1 MALRDLPYLPL
12 NVQDFLNDEKLLECS
27 ASATGVYIRL
37 MCMMH
42 KSDPY
47 GKIAIKSRDISLF
60 DEIEPLGQFASQLVR
75 HMPYDEQEI
84 LNSLKELVGEGVLYV
99 DGNYLCQKRMIR
111 DSEISEKRAEAGRR
125 GSSITNKRFAAT
137 SDATS
142 VATSDATND
151 ATNDAAKPSAKS
163 SAKSSAKPKTEP
175 KQNYAE
181 TVKMTET
188 EYGKL
193 VSEYGEDGAKRLVEL
208 LDNYKAASGHT
219 YKSDYR
225 AILNWVVERYKEEL
239 RKKGQSVQSSNNVN
253 EIWK

>member
-1 MALRDLPYLPL
+1 MALRDQPCLPL

-60 DEIEPLGQFASQLVR
+60 GGIEPLEQFASQLVR
-75 HMPYDEQEI
+75 HMPYDKKEI
-84 LNSLKELVGEGVLYV
+84 LNALKELVGEGVLYV

-137 SDATS
+137 
-142 VATSDATND
+142 
-151 ATNDAAKPSAKS
+151 NDAANESAK
-163 SAKSSAKPKTEP
+163 ATAKPKSDVKHKYTD
-175 KQNYAE
+175 
-181 TVKMTET
+181 TVKMTDA

-193 VSEYGEDGAKRLVEL
+193 VSEFGENGAKRLVEL
-208 LDNYKAASGHT
+208 LDNYKAASGRT

-225 AILNWVVERYKEEL
+225 AILNWVVGKYKEEL
-239 RKKGQSVQSSNNVN
+239 RKSGKESSSGTNKVN
-253 EIWK
+253 DIWK

>member
-1 MALRDLPYLPL
+1 MALRDQPCLPL

-60 DEIEPLGQFASQLVR
+60 GGIEPLEQFASQLVR
-75 HMPYDEQEI
+75 HMPYDKKEI
-84 LNSLKELVGEGVLYV
+84 LNALKELVGEGVLYV

-137 SDATS
+137 
-142 VATSDATND
+142 ND
-151 ATNDAAKPSAKS
+151 AANDTAKPSAKGTS
-163 SAKSSAKPKTEP
+163 KPKSEV
-175 KQNYAE
+175 KHKYSD
-181 TVKMTET
+181 TVKMTEA

-193 VSEYGEDGAKRLVEL
+193 VAEYGEDGAKRLVEL
-208 LDNYKAASGHT
+208 LDNYKAATGRT

-225 AILNWVVERYKEEL
+225 AILNWVVDKYKEEL
-239 RKKGQSVQSSNNVN
+239 RKNGKDSGTSKVN
-253 EIWK
+253 DIWK

>member
-1 MALRDLPYLPL
+1 MALRDQPCLPL

-27 ASATGVYIRL
+27 ASATGIYIRL

-60 DEIEPLGQFASQLVR
+60 GGIEPLEQFASQLVR
-75 HMPYDEQEI
+75 HMPYDKKEI
-84 LNSLKELVGEGVLYV
+84 LNALKELVSEGVLYV

-137 SDATS
+137 SDAT
-142 VATSDATND
+142 
-151 ATNDAAKPSAKS
+151 NDAAKQ
-163 SAKSSAKPKTEP
+163 SAKPSSKPKTDT
-175 KQNYAE
+175 KHKYAD
-181 TVKMTET
+181 TVNMTET

-225 AILNWVVERYKEEL
+225 AILNWVVEKYQDEL
-239 RKKGQSVQSSNNVN
+239 RKKGSSVQSSDNVN

>member
-1 MALRDLPYLPL
+1 MALRDQPCLPL

-60 DEIEPLGQFASQLVR
+60 GAYEPLEQFASQLVR
-75 HMPYDEQEI
+75 HMPYDKKEI
-84 LNSLKELVGEGVLYV
+84 LNALKELVGEGVLYV

-137 SDATS
+137 
-142 VATSDATND
+142 ND
-151 ATNDAAKPSAKS
+151 ASNETAKPSAKP
-163 SAKSSAKPKTEP
+163 KSDVKHKYTD
-175 KQNYAE
+175 
-181 TVKMTET
+181 TVKMTDT

-193 VSEYGEDGAKRLVEL
+193 VAEYGEDGAKRLVEL
-208 LDNYKAASGHT
+208 LDNYKAASGRT

-225 AILNWVVERYKEEL
+225 AILNWVVDKYKEEL
-239 RKKGQSVQSSNNVN
+239 RKSGKESSSGTNKVN
-253 EIWK
+253 DIWK

>member
-1 MALRDLPYLPL
+1 MALRDQPCLPL

-60 DEIEPLGQFASQLVR
+60 GGIEPLEQFASQLVR
-75 HMPYDEQEI
+75 HMPYDKKEI
-84 LNSLKELVGEGVLYV
+84 LNALKELVGEGVLYV

-137 SDATS
+137 SE
-142 VATSDATND
+142 
-151 ATNDAAKPSAKS
+151 ATNDAAKQSTKAP
-163 SAKSSAKPKTEP
+163 AKPKTEP
-175 KQNYAE
+175 KHKYAE

-225 AILNWVVERYKEEL
+225 AILNWVVEKYQDEL
-239 RKKGQSVQSSNNVN
+239 RKKGSSVQSSNNVN

>member
-1 MALRDLPYLPL
+1 MPL

-27 ASATGVYIRL
+27 ASATGIYIRL

-60 DEIEPLGQFASQLVR
+60 GGIEPLEQFASQLVR
-75 HMPYDEQEI
+75 HMPYDKKEI
-84 LNSLKELVGEGVLYV
+84 LNALKELVGEGVLYV

-137 SDATS
+137 
-142 VATSDATND
+142 
-151 ATNDAAKPSAKS
+151 NDAANETANPSAK
-163 SAKSSAKPKTEP
+163 APAKPKSEVKHKYTD
-175 KQNYAE
+175 
-181 TVKMTET
+181 TVKMTDA
-188 EYGKL
+188 EYSKL
-193 VSEYGEDGAKRLVEL
+193 VEEYGEAGAKRMVEL
-208 LDNYKAASGHT
+208 LDNYKAATGRS

-225 AILNWVVERYKEEL
+225 AILNWVVDKYKDEL
-239 RKKGQSVQSSNNVN
+239 RKSGKESSSGTNQVN
-253 EIWK
+253 DLWK

>member
-1 MALRDLPYLPL
+1 MALRDQPCLPL

-27 ASATGVYIRL
+27 ASATGIYIRL

-60 DEIEPLGQFASQLVR
+60 GGTEPLEQFASQLVR
-75 HMPYDEQEI
+75 HMPYDKKEI
-84 LNSLKELVGEGVLYV
+84 LNALKELVGEGVLYV

-137 SDATS
+137 
-142 VATSDATND
+142 ND
-151 ATNDAAKPSAKS
+151 ATKPSAKPS
-163 SAKSSAKPKTEP
+163 PKPSPKPKTET
-175 KQNYAE
+175 KHKYAE

-225 AILNWVVERYKEEL
+225 AILNWVVEKYEDEL
-239 RKKGQSVQSSNNVN
+239 RKKGSSVQSSNNVN

>member
-1 MALRDLPYLPL
+1 MPL

-60 DEIEPLGQFASQLVR
+60 GGIEPLEQFASQLVR
-75 HMPYDEQEI
+75 HMPYDKKEI
-84 LNSLKELVGEGVLYV
+84 LNALKELVGEGVLYV

-137 SDATS
+137 SDAT
-142 VATSDATND
+142 
-151 ATNDAAKPSAKS
+151 NDAAKPSAK
-163 SAKSSAKPKTEP
+163 PKTEP
-175 KQNYAE
+175 KHKYAE
-181 TVKMTET
+181 TVKMTEA

-208 LDNYKAASGHT
+208 LDNYKAASGRT

-225 AILNWVVERYKEEL
+225 AILNWVVEKYKDEL
-239 RKKGQSVQSSNNVN
+239 RKTGQSVQSSNNVN